1 MLKHLLNRSIS
12 TTRAISAPA
21 NSKIVTPP
29 APTVANSSLL
39 RTNRQDSLWTPGLLW
54 RDEDHVGVG
63 FSDQRNKEREL
74 KEGDL
79 RDFETG
85 GRETEKMK

>member
-1 MLKHLLNRSIS
+1 MLKHLLKRSLS

-54 RDEDHVGVG
+54 RDEAQVGVG
-63 FSDQRNKEREL
+63 FPEERQQDREIT
-74 KEGDL
+74 EE
-79 RDFETG
+79 DFRL
-85 GRETEKMK
+85 RETEKMK

>member
-29 APTVANSSLL
+29 APTVASSSLL
-39 RTNRQDSLWTPGLLW
+39 SVNRETALWTQGLLW
-54 RDEDHVGVG
+54 RDEAQVGVG
-63 FSDQRNKEREL
+63 FPEERKQDREL
-74 KEGDL
+74 KEEDL
-79 RDFETG
+79 RL
-85 GRETEKMK
+85 RETEKMK